1 MALINH
7 DNTQAR
13 LTGLGASDMVLQPI
27 IDELVNR
34 IRGEART
41 NEYVPCSGPGKSA
54 SRRQITVNW

>member
-41 NEYVPCSGPGKSA
+41 NE
-54 SRRQITVNW
+54 